1 MIRDFFGRESQA
13 FCFRNVSPKSDHLTA
28 GYVDSKNP

>member
-13 FCFRNVSPKSDHLTA
+13 FCSRNVLSKSDHLTA